1 MADFRTRPALAQ
13 RGNPRN
19 LPFRFRPTMPKARKM
34 TKTRTR
40 WESRGALERFR
51 GKPKEPPPPE
61 PVRIPLVWFRRLV
74 GVILLPVC
82 WIVTAALFGVFEE
95 AKGRSLWHS
104 REVWLFSVGFL
115 LWLIAFI
122 FLPRP
127 TGLYVVGHEYTHA
140 IFVRLCGGRV
150 GRVHASADGGYVL
163 SDRNNFLIGLSP
175 YIFPFW
181 TFVSLAIL
189 GVAGLVLKIPYHH
202 HVLFFCTG
210 VSWSFHITFT
220 IDMITKN
227 QPDIE
232 DNGRFFSLTLIYLCN
247 VLIIS
252 ALLVIAS
259 PRVTLVGFG
268 KRAAAEAMEMFN
280 GAVPK

>member
-1 MADFRTRPALAQ
+1 MSKKSKSPRSPASGA
-13 RGNPRN
+13 
-19 LPFRFRPTMPKARKM
+19 K
-34 TKTRTR
+34 
-40 WESRGALERFR
+40 RGALERWQS
-51 GKPKEPPPPE
+51 KPKSPPPKEP
-61 PVRIPLVWFRRLV
+61 VKIPITWFRRLV

-82 WIVTAALFGVFEE
+82 WIVTAALFGVFGD
-95 AKGRSLWHS
+95 KGGRDLWHS

-140 IFVRLCGGRV
+140 FFVRLCGGRV
-150 GRVHASADGGYVL
+150 GRVHASPDGGYVL

-181 TFVSLAIL
+181 TIYSLALL
-189 GVAGLVLKIPYHH
+189 GAAGLVLKIPYYH

-220 IDMITKN
+220 IDMISKG

-232 DNGRFFSLTLIYLCN
+232 DNGRFFSLTLVYLCN
-247 VLIIS
+247 VIIIS
-252 ALLVIAS
+252 TLLVIAS
-259 PRVTLVGFG
+259 PRVTLTDFG
-268 KRAAAEAMEMFN
+268 KRAAAEALDMFN
-280 GAVPK
+280 GAGAR

>member
-1 MADFRTRPALAQ
+1 
-13 RGNPRN
+13 
-19 LPFRFRPTMPKARKM
+19 MPKPRK
-34 TKTRTR
+34 KSLPSPRGD
-40 WESRGALERFR
+40 SRGALERLR

-61 PVRIPLVWFRRLV
+61 PIRIPIAWFRRLV
-74 GVILLPVC
+74 GVILLPLC
-82 WIVTAALFGVFEE
+82 WISTAALFGVFDEHG
-95 AKGRSLWHS
+95 GRSLWHS

-115 LWLIAFI
+115 LWVIAFI

-127 TGLYVVGHEYTHA
+127 TGIYVVGHEYTHA
-140 IFVRLCGGRV
+140 VFVRLCGGRV
-150 GRVHASADGGYVL
+150 GRVHATADGGYVL

-175 YIFPFW
+175 YIVPFW
-181 TFVSLAIL
+181 TICSLAIL
-189 GVAGLVLKIPYHH
+189 SAAGLLIKIPYYH

-220 IDMITKN
+220 IDMISKH

-252 ALLVIAS
+252 GLLVLAS
-259 PRVTLVGFG
+259 PRVTLLSLG
-268 KRAAAEAMEMFN
+268 KRAAAEAMELYH
-280 GAVPK
+280 GALAK

>member
-1 MADFRTRPALAQ
+1 MAKRDKSPKTAPRP
-13 RGNPRN
+13 G
-19 LPFRFRPTMPKARKM
+19 
-34 TKTRTR
+34 
-40 WESRGALERFR
+40 SRGPLERWQS
-51 GKPKEPPPPE
+51 KPKPAPPPE
-61 PVRIPLVWFRRLV
+61 PLRVPVTWFRRLV
-74 GVILLPVC
+74 AVILLPVC
-82 WIVTAALFGVFEE
+82 WIVTAALFGVFGDRG
-95 AKGRSLWHS
+95 GRDLWHS

-140 IFVRLCGGRV
+140 FFVRLCGGRV
-150 GRVHASADGGYVL
+150 GRVHATPDGGYVL

-181 TFVSLAIL
+181 TMCSLAIL
-189 GVAGLVLKIPYHH
+189 GLSGLILKIPYYNHL
-202 HVLFFCTG
+202 LFFCTG

-220 IDMITKN
+220 IDMISKH

-232 DNGRFFSLTLIYLCN
+232 ENGRFFSLTLIYLCN

-252 ALLVIAS
+252 AMLVIAS
-259 PRVTLVGFG
+259 PRVTLVEFG
-268 KRAAAEAMEMFN
+268 RRAAAEAMEMFRP
-280 GAVPK
+280 AEAK